1 MTTSRCPSWPSTQL
15 PRNPPLRQ
23 PPEQPLTIAYLLCCG
38 AKHLY
43 VHGLSTTTE
52 LTEFAQQQD

>member
-1 MTTSRCPSWPSTQL
+1 MTASRCPAWPSTQL
-15 PRNPPLRQ
+15 QREQPLQQ

-43 VHGLSTTTE
+43 IDGSTTE
-52 LTEFAQQQD
+52 LTEFSQRQD